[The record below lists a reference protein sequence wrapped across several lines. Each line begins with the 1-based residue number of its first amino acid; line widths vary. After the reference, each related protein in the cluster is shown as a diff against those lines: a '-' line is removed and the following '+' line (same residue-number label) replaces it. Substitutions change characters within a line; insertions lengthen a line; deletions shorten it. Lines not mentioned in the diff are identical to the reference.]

1 MVVCVGLN
9 LAENR
14 LTQESL
20 DAFVKNL
27 KQNQVIQAVLL
38 RNNPGLNSENAM
50 KLYKSVFAKMQVSDD
65 LGNNGLAR
73 LNLLGPTVSWML
85 KSWMRLQCEETRDL
99 ISSVNSP
106 QGDRVDSSLQFDRT
120 HMSVSTLGSVAAG
133 GGGAI
138 VSRSPRRQREIEQ
151 KILFEEAKEYS
162 VLAYT
167 EPRTFSFSKS
177 DVRSSST
184 GRHRDVSVN
193 EHDDLAAVASSSIND
208 HEWGNEAPVVL
219 STREELQTRK
229 RTSPSSSRR
238 LHHIQPDDETD
249 LPGWPDHFE
258 MERPP
263 SRNSVRPRTAL
274 VAPMVYSSAEKLPSS
289 SVRNRS
295 VSPLMTGRH
304 SRETQEVYDIK
315 DKDILSNHRYI
326 PRYILSKKSGGGN
339 EPVLEERVVER
350 RLRSSSADGVR
361 VRSSLSRSQQD
372 VSRAK
377 SPPWRPPSAFHQDP
391 KAAVRVPLAK
401 NVSVFH
407 RGTSAPE
414 PSTTAVAQ
422 KESTS
427 TVVRK
432 TKKKKAAA
440 KRSESPSHVR
450 SSKKGVKDD
459 METYRAVSKS
469 VVKATERLEKASAK
483 LLSVAES
490 LSESAMNHSH
500 LSTASAHK
508 SRRVSTPATTHGDP
522 SAHGEYHPSQQH
534 GNDLSH
540 LSHGSESD
548 IALEELVRARLNF
561 NLRKTLN
568 AALFQDGK

>member
-1 MVVCVGLN
+1 
-9 LAENR
+9 
-14 LTQESL
+14 L
-20 DAFVKNL
+20 DTFVKNL

-99 ISSVNSP
+99 ISSVTSP
-106 QGDRVDSSLQFDRT
+106 QGEHVDNASPFDRT
-120 HMSVSTLGSVAAG
+120 HMSVSTLGSVTAAG
-133 GGGAI
+133 AM

-167 EPRTFSFSKS
+167 EPRKFSFSKS
-177 DVRSSST
+177 DVRSSSAGGHLDET
-184 GRHRDVSVN
+184 TN
-193 EHDDLAAVASSSIND
+193 EQHEYTVASSSRIND
-208 HEWGNEAPVVL
+208 NEWGNDAPVVSSSRDQL
-219 STREELQTRK
+219 AATRN

-238 LHHIQPDDETD
+238 HHQPQPEIESDFS
-249 LPGWPDHFE
+249 GWADHFE

-274 VAPMVYSSAEKLPSS
+274 AAPMLYSSAEKLPLSS
-289 SVRNRS
+289 IRNRS
-295 VSPLMTGRH
+295 NSPLMAGRH

-326 PRYILSKKSGGGN
+326 PRYILSKKSGGGGE
-339 EPVLEERVVER
+339 EPVVEERVVER

-361 VRSSLSRSQQD
+361 VRGSLTKSQQD

-377 SPPWRPPSAFHQDP
+377 SPPWRPPSSFHQDP
-391 KAAVRVPLAK
+391 KVVVRVPLAK

-407 RGTSAPE
+407 RGNMAPE
-414 PSTTAVAQ
+414 PTATRR
-422 KESTS
+422 EPPTS
-427 TVVRK
+427 TVLR
-432 TKKKKAAA
+432 KKKKMKKTTA
-440 KRSESPSHVR
+440 KTSESPSHGR
-450 SSKKGVKDD
+450 SKATAKDD

-500 LSTASAHK
+500 LSTASANK
-508 SRRVSTPATTHGDP
+508 SRRGSTPARGTNGDD
-522 SAHGEYHPSQQH
+522 HPSQPH
-534 GNDLSH
+534 AMDLSH
-540 LSHGSESD
+540 LSHGSDSD

-568 AALFQDGK
+568 AALFQEGK

>member
-1 MVVCVGLN
+1 M
-9 LAENR
+9 
-14 LTQESL
+14 TQEHL
-20 DAFVKNL
+20 DTFVKNL

-106 QGDRVDSSLQFDRT
+106 QGDHVDNASPFDRT
-120 HMSVSTLGSVAAG
+120 HMSVSTLGSVTAAG
-133 GGGAI
+133 AM

-167 EPRTFSFSKS
+167 EPRKFSFSKS
-177 DVRSSST
+177 DVRSSSAGGHLDETTNEQLEYT
-184 GRHRDVSVN
+184 GT
-193 EHDDLAAVASSSIND
+193 SSRN
-208 HEWGNEAPVVL
+208 EWGNDASVV
-219 STREELQTRK
+219 SSSREELAATRN

-238 LHHIQPDDETD
+238 HHQPQPEIEADFS
-249 LPGWPDHFE
+249 GWLDHFE

-274 VAPMVYSSAEKLPSS
+274 AAPMLYSSAEKLPLSS
-289 SVRNRS
+289 IRNRS
-295 VSPLMTGRH
+295 NSPLMTGRH

-326 PRYILSKKSGGGN
+326 PRYILSKKSGGGG
-339 EPVLEERVVER
+339 EDPVVEERVVER

-361 VRSSLSRSQQD
+361 VRGALTKSQQD

-377 SPPWRPPSAFHQDP
+377 SPPWRPPSSFHQDP
-391 KAAVRVPLAK
+391 KAVVRVPLAK

-407 RGTSAPE
+407 RGNMAPE
-414 PSTTAVAQ
+414 PTITR
-422 KESTS
+422 KEQPTS
-427 TVVRK
+427 TVLR
-432 TKKKKAAA
+432 KKKKKKTTA
-440 KRSESPSHVR
+440 KTSESPSHGR
-450 SSKKGVKDD
+450 SKATAKDD
-459 METYRAVSKS
+459 IETYRAVSKS
-469 VVKATERLEKASAK
+469 VVKATERLEKASEK

-490 LSESAMNHSH
+490 LSESAMNYSH
-500 LSTASAHK
+500 LSTASAVK
-508 SRRVSTPATTHGDP
+508 SRRGSTPARGTNGD
-522 SAHGEYHPSQQH
+522 EHPSQH
-534 GNDLSH
+534 AIDLSR
-540 LSHGSESD
+540 LSHGSDSD

-568 AALFQDGK
+568 AALFQEGK